1 MEGVQ
6 NPQAQAN
13 NNTDPQNPQAQN
25 QQVQNQE
32 PGRLAQQAGTEPQA
46 QNQEPDPQNPQGAP
60 EAYDFTSALPEGETL
75 DEAISQK
82 FGEIC
87 KGMNLTNEQA
97 NQMAA
102 YGFEYGKGLI
112 QQMNDMREAQYDK
125 WQEETRKELGA
136 DFEKTMNEYGAGLQH
151 LEKTSPEIRK
161 LLSETGVGD
170 RIEIVRAISELGRLV
185 SEDGGVGGGNAKAEK
200 HPCTPIPI
208 LITIKE
214 E

>member
-1 MEGVQ
+1 MEDVQ
-6 NPQAQAN
+6 NQQAQAN
-13 NNTDPQNPQAQN
+13 NNTDPQN
-25 QQVQNQE
+25 QQVQNQQAQNQDPE
-32 PGRLAQQAGTEPQA
+32 PGRLAQQAGA
-46 QNQEPDPQNPQGAP
+46 DPQGTAPQGAP
-60 EAYDFTSALPEGETL
+60 ETYDFTSALPEGETL

-136 DFEKTMNEYGAGLQH
+136 DFEKTMNEYGTGLQH
-151 LEKTSPEIRK
+151 LEKTCPGIRK

-170 RIEIVRAISELGRLV
+170 RIEIVRAFSELGRLV
-185 SEDGGVGGGNAKAEK
+185 SEDGGVGGGNPQGGKTSMYPNTNFENY
-200 HPCTPIPI
+200 
-208 LITIKE
+208 
-214 E
+214 

>member
-1 MEGVQ
+1 MEDVQ
-6 NPQAQAN
+6 NQQAQAN
-13 NNTDPQNPQAQN
+13 NNTDPQN
-25 QQVQNQE
+25 QQVQE
-32 PGRLAQQAGTEPQA
+32 PQNTEPQAAEPARLAQQAGADPQA
-46 QNQEPDPQNPQGAP
+46 AAPQGAP
-60 EAYDFTSALPEGETL
+60 ETYDFTSALPEGETL

-136 DFEKTMNEYGAGLQH
+136 DFQKTMNEYGAGLQH
-151 LEKTSPEIRK
+151 LEKTCPGIRK

-185 SEDGGVGGGNAKAEK
+185 SEDGGVGGGNAKGGK
-200 HPCTPIPI
+200 IPMYPN
-208 LITIKE
+208 TNFE
-214 E
+214 NY

>member
-1 MEGVQ
+1 MEDVQ
-6 NPQAQAN
+6 NQQAQAN
-13 NNTDPQNPQAQN
+13 NNTDPQNQQVQN
-25 QQVQNQE
+25 QQAQNQE
-32 PGRLAQQAGTEPQA
+32 PGRLAQQAGA
-46 QNQEPDPQNPQGAP
+46 DPQGTAPQGAP
-60 EAYDFTSALPEGETL
+60 ETYDFTSALPEGETL

-151 LEKTSPEIRK
+151 LEKTCPGIRK

-170 RIEIVRAISELGRLV
+170 RIEIVRAFSELGRLV
-185 SEDGGVGGGNAKAEK
+185 SEDGGVGGDNPQGGKTSMYPNTNFENY
-200 HPCTPIPI
+200 
-208 LITIKE
+208 
-214 E
+214 

>member
-1 MEGVQ
+1 MEDVQ
-6 NPQAQAN
+6 NQQAQAN
-13 NNTDPQNPQAQN
+13 NNTDPQN
-25 QQVQNQE
+25 QQVQNQQAQNQDPE
-32 PGRLAQQAGTEPQA
+32 PGRLAQQAGA
-46 QNQEPDPQNPQGAP
+46 DPQGAAPQGAP
-60 EAYDFTSALPEGETL
+60 ETYDFTSALPEGETL

-112 QQMNDMREAQYDK
+112 QQMNDMREAQYDE

-151 LEKTSPEIRK
+151 LEKTCPGIRK

-170 RIEIVRAISELGRLV
+170 RIEIVRAFSKLGRLV
-185 SEDGGVGGGNAKAEK
+185 SEDGGVGGGNPQGGKTSMYPNTNFENY
-200 HPCTPIPI
+200 
-208 LITIKE
+208 
-214 E
+214 

>member
-6 NPQAQAN
+6 NQQAQAN
-13 NNTDPQNPQAQN
+13 NNTDPQSPQAQN

-46 QNQEPDPQNPQGAP
+46 QNQKPDPQNPQGAP

-151 LEKTSPEIRK
+151 LEKTCPGIRK

-170 RIEIVRAISELGRLV
+170 RIEIVRAFSELGRLV
-185 SEDGGVGGGNAKAEK
+185 SEDGGVGGGNPQGGKTSMYPNTNFENY
-200 HPCTPIPI
+200 
-208 LITIKE
+208 
-214 E
+214 

>member
-6 NPQAQAN
+6 NQQAQAN
-13 NNTDPQNPQAQN
+13 NNTDPQN
-25 QQVQNQE
+25 QQVQNQQAQNQD

-151 LEKTSPEIRK
+151 LEKTCPGIRK

-170 RIEIVRAISELGRLV
+170 RIEIVRAISELGRLI
-185 SEDGGVGGGNAKAEK
+185 SEDGGVGGGNAKGGK
-200 HPCTPIPI
+200 TPMYPN
-208 LITIKE
+208 TNFDNY
-214 E
+214 

>member
-6 NPQAQAN
+6 NQQAQAN
-13 NNTDPQNPQAQN
+13 NNTDPQSPQAQN

-46 QNQEPDPQNPQGAP
+46 QNQKPDPQNPQGAP

-125 WQEETRKELGA
+125 WQEETKKELGA

-151 LEKTSPEIRK
+151 LEKTCPGIRK

-170 RIEIVRAISELGRLV
+170 RIEIVRAFSELGRLV
-185 SEDGGVGGGNAKAEK
+185 SEDGGVGGGNPQGGKTSMY
-200 HPCTPIPI
+200 PNTNFDNY
-208 LITIKE
+208 
-214 E
+214 

>member
-1 MEGVQ
+1 MEDVQ
-6 NPQAQAN
+6 NQQAQAN
-13 NNTDPQNPQAQN
+13 NNTDPQNPQVEP
-25 QQVQNQE
+25 QVQNQE

-46 QNQEPDPQNPQGAP
+46 QNQEPDPQNPQGDP
-60 EAYDFTSALPEGETL
+60 EVYDFTSALPEGETL

-87 KGMNLTNEQA
+87 KGMNLTKEQA

-136 DFEKTMNEYGAGLQH
+136 DFEKTMNEYGEGLQH
-151 LEKTSPEIRK
+151 LEKTSPGIRK

-185 SEDGGVGGGNAKAEK
+185 SEDGGVGGGNAKGGK
-200 HPCTPIPI
+200 TPMYPN
-208 LITIKE
+208 TNFDNY
-214 E
+214 

>member
-6 NPQAQAN
+6 NQQAQAN
-13 NNTDPQNPQAQN
+13 NNTDPQSPQAQN

-46 QNQEPDPQNPQGAP
+46 QNQKPDPPNPQGAP

-151 LEKTSPEIRK
+151 LEKTSPGIRK
-161 LLSETGVGD
+161 LLRETGVGD

-185 SEDGGVGGGNAKAEK
+185 SEDGGVGGGNAKGGK
-200 HPCTPIPI
+200 TPMYPN
-208 LITIKE
+208 TNFE
-214 E
+214 NY

>member
-1 MEGVQ
+1 MEDVQ
-6 NPQAQAN
+6 NQQAQAN
-13 NNTDPQNPQAQN
+13 NNTDPQNPQVQNQQAQN
-25 QQVQNQE
+25 QDPE
-32 PGRLAQQAGTEPQA
+32 PGRLAQQAGVEPQA
-46 QNQEPDPQNPQGAP
+46 AEPQGAP

-151 LEKTSPEIRK
+151 LEKTCPEIRK

-185 SEDGGVGGGNAKAEK
+185 FEDGGVGGGNPQGGKTSMY
-200 HPCTPIPI
+200 PNTNFDNY
-208 LITIKE
+208 
-214 E
+214 

>member
-6 NPQAQAN
+6 NQQAQAN
-13 NNTDPQNPQAQN
+13 NNTDPQSPQAQN

-46 QNQEPDPQNPQGAP
+46 QNHEPDPQNPQGAP

-112 QQMNDMREAQYDK
+112 RQMNDMREAQYDK

-151 LEKTSPEIRK
+151 LEKTSPGIRK

-170 RIEIVRAISELGRLV
+170 RIEIVRAVSELGRLV
-185 SEDGGVGGGNAKAEK
+185 SEDGGVGGGNEK
-200 HPCTPIPI
+200 GGKTPMYPN
-208 LITIKE
+208 TNFDNY
-214 E
+214 

>member
-1 MEGVQ
+1 MEDVQ
-6 NPQAQAN
+6 NQQAQAN

-46 QNQEPDPQNPQGAP
+46 QNQQKPQGAP

-112 QQMNDMREAQYDK
+112 QQMNYMREAQYDK

-136 DFEKTMNEYGAGLQH
+136 DFEKIMNEYGAGLQH
-151 LEKTSPEIRK
+151 LEKTSPGIRK

-185 SEDGGVGGGNAKAEK
+185 SEDGGVGGGNAKGGK
-200 HPCTPIPI
+200 TPMYPN
-208 LITIKE
+208 TNFDNY
-214 E
+214 

>member
-1 MEGVQ
+1 MEDVQ
-6 NPQAQAN
+6 NQQAQAN
-13 NNTDPQNPQAQN
+13 NNTDPQNPQVQNQQAQN
-25 QQVQNQE
+25 QDSE
-32 PGRLAQQAGTEPQA
+32 PGRLAQQAGA
-46 QNQEPDPQNPQGAP
+46 DPQGTAPQGAP
-60 EAYDFTSALPEGETL
+60 ETYDFTSALPEGETL

-125 WQEETRKELGA
+125 WQEATRKELGA

-151 LEKTSPEIRK
+151 LEKTCPGIRK

-185 SEDGGVGGGNAKAEK
+185 SEDGGVGGGNAKGGK
-200 HPCTPIPI
+200 TPMYPN
-208 LITIKE
+208 TNFDNY
-214 E
+214 

>member
-13 NNTDPQNPQAQN
+13 NNTDPQSPQAQN

-46 QNQEPDPQNPQGAP
+46 QNQKPDPQNPQGAP

-151 LEKTSPEIRK
+151 LEKTCPGIRK

-170 RIEIVRAISELGRLV
+170 RIEIVRAFSELGRLV
-185 SEDGGVGGGNAKAEK
+185 SEDGGVGGGNPQGGKTSMY
-200 HPCTPIPI
+200 PNTNFDNY
-208 LITIKE
+208 
-214 E
+214 

>member
-1 MEGVQ
+1 MEDVQ
-6 NPQAQAN
+6 NQQAQAN
-13 NNTDPQNPQAQN
+13 NNTDPQN
-25 QQVQNQE
+25 QQVQE
-32 PGRLAQQAGTEPQA
+32 PQNTEPQAAEPARLAQQAGADPQA
-46 QNQEPDPQNPQGAP
+46 AAPQGAP

-151 LEKTSPEIRK
+151 LEKTCPGIRK

-170 RIEIVRAISELGRLV
+170 RIEIVRAFSELGRLV
-185 SEDGGVGGGNAKAEK
+185 SEDGGVGGGNPQGGKTSMYPNTNFENY
-200 HPCTPIPI
+200 
-208 LITIKE
+208 
-214 E
+214 

>member
-1 MEGVQ
+1 MEDVQ
-6 NPQAQAN
+6 NQQAQAN
-13 NNTDPQNPQAQN
+13 NNTDPQVQNQQAQN
-25 QQVQNQE
+25 QQAQNQDLE
-32 PGRLAQQAGTEPQA
+32 QGRLAQQAGADPQA
-46 QNQEPDPQNPQGAP
+46 AAPQGAP
-60 EAYDFTSALPEGETL
+60 ETYDFTSALPEGETL

-125 WQEETRKELGA
+125 WQEETKKELGA
-136 DFEKTMNEYGAGLQH
+136 DFQKTMNEYGAGLQH
-151 LEKTSPEIRK
+151 LEKTCPGIRK

-170 RIEIVRAISELGRLV
+170 RIEIVRAFSELGRLV
-185 SEDGGVGGGNAKAEK
+185 SEDGGVGGGNPQGGKTSMYPNTNFENY
-200 HPCTPIPI
+200 
-208 LITIKE
+208 
-214 E
+214 

>member
-1 MEGVQ
+1 MEDVQ
-6 NPQAQAN
+6 NQQAQAN
-13 NNTDPQNPQAQN
+13 NNTDPQSPQAQN

-46 QNQEPDPQNPQGAP
+46 QNQKPDPQNPQGAP

-125 WQEETRKELGA
+125 WQEETKKELGA

-151 LEKTSPEIRK
+151 LEKTCPGIRK

-185 SEDGGVGGGNAKAEK
+185 SEDGGAFGGNAKGGK
-200 HPCTPIPI
+200 TPMYPN
-208 LITIKE
+208 TNFDNY
-214 E
+214 

>member
-1 MEGVQ
+1 MEDVQ
-6 NPQAQAN
+6 NQQAQAN
-13 NNTDPQNPQAQN
+13 NNTDPQN
-25 QQVQNQE
+25 QQVQNQQAQNQDLE
-32 PGRLAQQAGTEPQA
+32 PGRLAQQAGA
-46 QNQEPDPQNPQGAP
+46 DPQGTAPQGAP
-60 EAYDFTSALPEGETL
+60 ETYDFTSALPEGETL

-136 DFEKTMNEYGAGLQH
+136 DFEKTMNEYGAGIQH
-151 LEKTSPEIRK
+151 LEKTSPGIRK

-185 SEDGGVGGGNAKAEK
+185 SEDGGVGGGNAKGGK
-200 HPCTPIPI
+200 TPMYPN
-208 LITIKE
+208 TNFDNY
-214 E
+214 

>member
-6 NPQAQAN
+6 NQQAQAN
-13 NNTDPQNPQAQN
+13 NNTDPQSPQAQN

-46 QNQEPDPQNPQGAP
+46 QNQKPDPQNPQGAP

-151 LEKTSPEIRK
+151 LEKTCPGIRK

-170 RIEIVRAISELGRLV
+170 RIEIVRAFSELGRLV
-185 SEDGGVGGGNAKAEK
+185 SEDGGVGGGNPQGGK
-200 HPCTPIPI
+200 TPMYPN
-208 LITIKE
+208 TNFE
-214 E
+214 NY

>member
-1 MEGVQ
+1 MEDVQ
-6 NPQAQAN
+6 NQQAQAN
-13 NNTDPQNPQAQN
+13 NNTDPQN
-25 QQVQNQE
+25 QQVQE
-32 PGRLAQQAGTEPQA
+32 PQNTEPQAAEPARLAQQAGADPQA
-46 QNQEPDPQNPQGAP
+46 AAPQGAP
-60 EAYDFTSALPEGETL
+60 ETYDFTSALPEGETL

-112 QQMNDMREAQYDK
+112 RQMNDMREAQYDK
-125 WQEETRKELGA
+125 WQEETKKELGA

-151 LEKTSPEIRK
+151 LEKTCPGIRK

-170 RIEIVRAISELGRLV
+170 RIEIVRAFSELGRLV
-185 SEDGGVGGGNAKAEK
+185 SEDGGVGGGNPQGGKTSMYPNTNFENY
-200 HPCTPIPI
+200 
-208 LITIKE
+208 
-214 E
+214 

>member
-1 MEGVQ
+1 MEDVQ
-6 NPQAQAN
+6 NQQAQAN
-13 NNTDPQNPQAQN
+13 NNTDPQN
-25 QQVQNQE
+25 QQVQNQQAQNQDPE
-32 PGRLAQQAGTEPQA
+32 PGRLAQQAGA
-46 QNQEPDPQNPQGAP
+46 DPQGAAPQGAP
-60 EAYDFTSALPEGETL
+60 ETYDFTSALPEGETL

-112 QQMNDMREAQYDK
+112 QQMNDMREAQYDE

-151 LEKTSPEIRK
+151 LEKTCPGIRK

-170 RIEIVRAISELGRLV
+170 RIEIVRAFSELGRLV
-185 SEDGGVGGGNAKAEK
+185 SEDGGVGGGNAKGGK
-200 HPCTPIPI
+200 TPMYPN
-208 LITIKE
+208 TNFDNY
-214 E
+214 

>member
-1 MEGVQ
+1 MEDVQ

-13 NNTDPQNPQAQN
+13 NNTDPQSPQAQN

-46 QNQEPDPQNPQGAP
+46 QNQKPDPQNPQGAP

-151 LEKTSPEIRK
+151 LEKTCPGIRK

-170 RIEIVRAISELGRLV
+170 RIEIVRAFSELGRLV
-185 SEDGGVGGGNAKAEK
+185 SEDGGVGGGNPQGGKTSMYPNTNFENY
-200 HPCTPIPI
+200 
-208 LITIKE
+208 
-214 E
+214 

>member
-6 NPQAQAN
+6 NQQAQAN
-13 NNTDPQNPQAQN
+13 NNTDPQSPQVEP
-25 QQVQNQE
+25 QVQNQE

-151 LEKTSPEIRK
+151 LEKTSPGIRK

-185 SEDGGVGGGNAKAEK
+185 SEDGGVGGGNAKGGK
-200 HPCTPIPI
+200 TPMYPN
-208 LITIKE
+208 TNFANY
-214 E
+214 

>member
-1 MEGVQ
+1 MEDVQ
-6 NPQAQAN
+6 NQQAQAN
-13 NNTDPQNPQAQN
+13 NNTDPQSPQAQN

-32 PGRLAQQAGTEPQA
+32 PGRLAQQTGTEPQA
-46 QNQEPDPQNPQGAP
+46 QNQKPDPQNPQGAP

-151 LEKTSPEIRK
+151 LEKTSPGIRK

-185 SEDGGVGGGNAKAEK
+185 SEDGGAFGGNAKGGK
-200 HPCTPIPI
+200 TPMYPN
-208 LITIKE
+208 TNFDNY
-214 E
+214 

>member
-6 NPQAQAN
+6 NQQAQAN
-13 NNTDPQNPQAQN
+13 NNTDPQSPQAQN

-46 QNQEPDPQNPQGAP
+46 QNHEPDPQNPQGAP

-112 QQMNDMREAQYDK
+112 RQMNDMREAQYDK

-151 LEKTSPEIRK
+151 LEKTCPGIRK

-170 RIEIVRAISELGRLV
+170 RIEIVRAFSELGRLV
-185 SEDGGVGGGNAKAEK
+185 SEDGGVGGGNPQGGKTSMYPNTNFENY
-200 HPCTPIPI
+200 
-208 LITIKE
+208 
-214 E
+214 

>member
-6 NPQAQAN
+6 NQQAQAN
-13 NNTDPQNPQAQN
+13 NNTDPQSPQAQN
-25 QQVQNQE
+25 QK
-32 PGRLAQQAGTEPQA
+32 
-46 QNQEPDPQNPQGAP
+46 PDPQNPQGAP

-151 LEKTSPEIRK
+151 LEKTCPGIRK

-170 RIEIVRAISELGRLV
+170 RIEIVRAFSELGRLV
-185 SEDGGVGGGNAKAEK
+185 SEDGGVGGGNPQGGKTSMYPNTNFENY
-200 HPCTPIPI
+200 
-208 LITIKE
+208 
-214 E
+214 

>member
-1 MEGVQ
+1 MEDVQ
-6 NPQAQAN
+6 NQQAQAN
-13 NNTDPQNPQAQN
+13 NNTDPQVQN
-25 QQVQNQE
+25 QQVQESQAAE
-32 PGRLAQQAGTEPQA
+32 PARLAQQAGAEPQA
-46 QNQEPDPQNPQGAP
+46 AAPQGAP
-60 EAYDFTSALPEGETL
+60 ETYDFTSALPEGETL

-112 QQMNDMREAQYDK
+112 QQMNGMREAQYDK

-151 LEKTSPEIRK
+151 LEKTCPGIRK

-170 RIEIVRAISELGRLV
+170 RIEIVRAFSELGRLV
-185 SEDGGVGGGNAKAEK
+185 SEDGGVGGGNPQGGKTSMYPNTNFENY
-200 HPCTPIPI
+200 
-208 LITIKE
+208 
-214 E
+214 

>member
-1 MEGVQ
+1 MEDVQ
-6 NPQAQAN
+6 NQQAQAN
-13 NNTDPQNPQAQN
+13 NNTDPQVQN
-25 QQVQNQE
+25 QQVQESQAAE
-32 PGRLAQQAGTEPQA
+32 PARLAQQAGAEPQA
-46 QNQEPDPQNPQGAP
+46 AAPQGAP
-60 EAYDFTSALPEGETL
+60 ETYDFTSALPEGETL

-151 LEKTSPEIRK
+151 LEKTCPGIRK

-170 RIEIVRAISELGRLV
+170 RIEIVRAFSELGRLV
-185 SEDGGVGGGNAKAEK
+185 SEDGGVGGGNPQGGKTSMYPNTNFENY
-200 HPCTPIPI
+200 
-208 LITIKE
+208 
-214 E
+214 

>member
-13 NNTDPQNPQAQN
+13 NNTDPQSPQAQN

-46 QNQEPDPQNPQGAP
+46 QNQKPDPQNPQGAP
-60 EAYDFTSALPEGETL
+60 EVYDFTSALPEGETL

-102 YGFEYGKGLI
+102 YGFEYGKGLL

-151 LEKTSPEIRK
+151 LEKTCPGIRK

-185 SEDGGVGGGNAKAEK
+185 SEDGGVGGGNPQGGKTSMY
-200 HPCTPIPI
+200 PNTNFNNY
-208 LITIKE
+208 
-214 E
+214 

>member
-13 NNTDPQNPQAQN
+13 NNTDPQSPQAQN
-25 QQVQNQE
+25 QQVQNQD

-46 QNQEPDPQNPQGAP
+46 QNQKPDPQNPQGAP

-136 DFEKTMNEYGAGLQH
+136 DFDKTMNEYGAGLQH
-151 LEKTSPEIRK
+151 LEKTSPGIRK

-185 SEDGGVGGGNAKAEK
+185 SEDGGVGSGNTKGGK
-200 HPCTPIPI
+200 TPMYPN
-208 LITIKE
+208 TNFDNY
-214 E
+214 

>member
-13 NNTDPQNPQAQN
+13 NNTDPQSPQAQN

-46 QNQEPDPQNPQGAP
+46 QNQKPDPQNPQGAP

-151 LEKTSPEIRK
+151 LEKTSPGIRK

-185 SEDGGVGGGNAKAEK
+185 SEDGGTFGGNTKGGK
-200 HPCTPIPI
+200 TPMYPN
-208 LITIKE
+208 TNFDNY
-214 E
+214 

>member
-13 NNTDPQNPQAQN
+13 NNTDPQSPQAQN

-46 QNQEPDPQNPQGAP
+46 QNQKPDPQNPQGAP

-151 LEKTSPEIRK
+151 LEKTSPGIRK

-185 SEDGGVGGGNAKAEK
+185 SEDGGVGGGNPQGGKTSMYPNTNFENY
-200 HPCTPIPI
+200 
-208 LITIKE
+208 
-214 E
+214 

>member
-1 MEGVQ
+1 MEDVQ
-6 NPQAQAN
+6 NQQAQAN
-13 NNTDPQNPQAQN
+13 NNTDPQNQQVQNQQAQN
-25 QQVQNQE
+25 QQAQNQDPE
-32 PGRLAQQAGTEPQA
+32 PGRLAQQAGA
-46 QNQEPDPQNPQGAP
+46 DPQGTAPQGAP
-60 EAYDFTSALPEGETL
+60 ETYDFTSALPEGETL

-125 WQEETRKELGA
+125 WQEETKKELGA
-136 DFEKTMNEYGAGLQH
+136 DFQKTMNEYGAGLQH
-151 LEKTSPEIRK
+151 LEKTCPGIRK

-170 RIEIVRAISELGRLV
+170 RIEIVRAFSELGRLV
-185 SEDGGVGGGNAKAEK
+185 SEDGGVGGGNPQGGKTSMYPNTNFENY
-200 HPCTPIPI
+200 
-208 LITIKE
+208 
-214 E
+214 

>member
-1 MEGVQ
+1 MEGTQ
-6 NPQAQAN
+6 NQQAQAN
-13 NNTDPQNPQAQN
+13 NNTDPQN
-25 QQVQNQE
+25 QQVQNQQTQNQDPE
-32 PGRLAQQAGTEPQA
+32 PGRLAQQAGADPQA
-46 QNQEPDPQNPQGAP
+46 ADPQAAAPQGAP
-60 EAYDFTSALPEGETL
+60 ETYDFTSALPEGETL

-151 LEKTSPEIRK
+151 LEKTCPGIRK

-185 SEDGGVGGGNAKAEK
+185 SEDGGVGGGNPQGGKTSMYPNTNFENY
-200 HPCTPIPI
+200 
-208 LITIKE
+208 
-214 E
+214 

>member
-1 MEGVQ
+1 MEDVQ
-6 NPQAQAN
+6 NQQAQAN
-13 NNTDPQNPQAQN
+13 NNTDPQNPQ
-25 QQVQNQE
+25 
-32 PGRLAQQAGTEPQA
+32 
-46 QNQEPDPQNPQGAP
+46 GAT

-97 NQMAA
+97 NQMAV

-151 LEKTSPEIRK
+151 LEKTSPGIRK

-185 SEDGGVGGGNAKAEK
+185 SEDGGVGGGNAKGGK
-200 HPCTPIPI
+200 TPMYPN
-208 LITIKE
+208 TNFE
-214 E
+214 NY

>member
-13 NNTDPQNPQAQN
+13 NNTDPQSPQAQN
-25 QQVQNQE
+25 QQVQNQD

-46 QNQEPDPQNPQGAP
+46 QNQKPDPQNPQGAP

-151 LEKTSPEIRK
+151 LEKTSPGIRK

-170 RIEIVRAISELGRLV
+170 RIEIVRAISEMGRLV
-185 SEDGGVGGGNAKAEK
+185 SEDGGVSGGNAKGGK
-200 HPCTPIPI
+200 TPMYPN
-208 LITIKE
+208 TNFDNY
-214 E
+214 

>member
-1 MEGVQ
+1 MENVQ
-6 NPQAQAN
+6 NQQAQAN
-13 NNTDPQNPQAQN
+13 NNTDPQN
-25 QQVQNQE
+25 QQVQNQQAQNQDPE
-32 PGRLAQQAGTEPQA
+32 PGRLAQQAGADPQA
-46 QNQEPDPQNPQGAP
+46 AATQGAP
-60 EAYDFTSALPEGETL
+60 ETYDFTSALPEGETL

-151 LEKTSPEIRK
+151 LEKTCPGIRK

-185 SEDGGVGGGNAKAEK
+185 SEDGGVGGGNAKGGK
-200 HPCTPIPI
+200 TPMYPN
-208 LITIKE
+208 TNFDNY
-214 E
+214 